1 MEARAARRVE
11 VRIVRLAYW
20 LLWWWWWWW
29 EEEWFGL

>member
-20 LLWWWWWWW
+20 LWWWWWW
-29 EEEWFGL
+29 EEEWFFL

>member
-20 LLWWWWWWW
+20 LLWWWWW